1 VEYGGVLHEPVTLRP
16 IRWWPAIGILVL
28 AIGFIAVSQAQDELP
43 FQLRNMRS
51 MGACIVAYLLL
62 LGWWLLFSR
71 AQWKLR
77 LGAFVGFHAVLGAGA
92 AAFRIKGVSGDLIPI
107 FEPRW
112 VKAPV
117 LPVAT
122 QATETNGPAGS
133 KSESNTSARPDF
145 PQFLGP
151 DRTGMLPGPALDPD
165 WVAHPPKVLWR
176 QPVGAAW
183 SGFVVVADRA
193 LTQEQHGN
201 MESVTCRDLRTGRLL
216 WTHSDEARY
225 FTPIAGEGP
234 RATPTVVSN
243 RVYTLGATGR
253 LNCLELETGKRIW
266 SRSIAEDAGAKM
278 PEWGFSG
285 SPLLWKGWVVVS
297 AGGKG
302 GKSVLAYHAASGEV
316 AWSGGDA
323 GAGYGS
329 PFLATLAGMPQL
341 LLFNS
346 GRITA
351 HDPESGKVLWEHPWG
366 VGMPHVAAPVVT
378 GSDSVLFSS
387 GYGVGSELLQVSVG
401 PDSIWKVD
409 KRWASKKMKAKFA
422 TLVLKA
428 GFVYGLDDGMLAC
441 LDLKDGSQ
449 RWKEGRYGHGQG
461 LLVSDL
467 YLLMSES
474 GELVLLRPAPEGP
487 GELQRL
493 KVFDSK
499 TWNPIALS
507 GEILLVRNDQEAV
520 CFKLALR
527 R

>member
-1 VEYGGVLHEPVTLRP
+1 MSNELVASRP

-28 AIGFIAVSQAQDELP
+28 TFGFIAVTQSLEELP

-51 MGACIVAYLLL
+51 MGACIIAYVLLL
-62 LGWWLLFSR
+62 IWWLAFSR
-71 AQWKLR
+71 ARWKLR
-77 LGAFVGFHAVLGAGA
+77 LGAFVCFHALLGAGA

-117 LPVAT
+117 PPAAT
-122 QATETNGPAGS
+122 QAMETKTPTGS
-133 KSESNTSARPDF
+133 KLERPSTVRPDF

-151 DRTGMLPGPALDPD
+151 DRTGMLVGPALDPD

-183 SGFVVVADRA
+183 SGFVVVADRV

-201 MESVTCRDLRTGRLL
+201 SESVTCRELLSGRLL

-243 RVYTLGATGR
+243 RVYALGATGR
-253 LNCLELETGKRIW
+253 LNCLELDTGKPIW
-266 SRSIAEDAGAKM
+266 SRSIVEDAGAKM
-278 PEWGFSG
+278 PEWGYSG
-285 SPLLWKGWVVVS
+285 SPLHWKDRVVVS
-297 AGGKG
+297 AGGKD
-302 GKSVLAYHAASGEV
+302 GKSLLAYHAGSGEV
-316 AWSGGDA
+316 AWSAGDSS
-323 GAGYGS
+323 AGYGS
-329 PFLATLAGMPQL
+329 PFLATLAGKPQF

-351 HDPESGKVLWEHPWG
+351 HDPESGNVLWEHPWG

-378 GSDSVLFSS
+378 GSDTVLFSS
-387 GYGVGSELLQVSVG
+387 GYGVGSELLQVSVHTNQL
-401 PDSIWKVD
+401 WKVE

-422 TLVLKA
+422 TLVRSE

-461 LLVSDL
+461 LLVGDL

-474 GELVLLRPAPEGP
+474 GELVLLRPTPEGP

-520 CFKLALR
+520 CFELALR